1 MKNIKDTINIIRE
14 ESLVWQKEI
23 LPPNVF
29 DSYLQSIRRTR
40 RPTFRV
46 NTLKASKQEIM
57 KTLRQI
63 GISVSEF
70 APIPG
75 CFIANQAT
83 DKELLKLEIT
93 QTGKIYLQS
102 ISSQM
107 PPQILAAQPGETVLD
122 IAAAPGS
129 KTSQICAFMQNLGHV
144 DAIEPDFIRVQRLEH
159 NLKLLGV
166 TIAEVHQARGEA
178 FCNEI
183 ENKYDRVLADVPCSG
198 EGRFCVYD
206 KSSYSAYRADDVMK
220 FHKIQ
225 VKLLKAAVKA
235 AKVGGTILYS
245 TCTLNRFENEEVLQ
259 EALSD
264 FDCKIV
270 LLPKELT
277 TLPEALVPLSSTA
290 NFPKLRKDVVNA
302 VRIVPS
308 ARIEGFFLAKI
319 IKGGV

>member
-1 MKNIKDTINIIRE
+1 MKNIKDTISIIRE
-14 ESLVWQKEI
+14 DSLVWQKEI
-23 LPPNVF
+23 LPPSIFN
-29 DSYLQSIRRTR
+29 SYLQSIRRMR

-57 KTLRQI
+57 AALRQT

-83 DKELLKLEIT
+83 DKDLLKLEIT

-107 PPQILAAQPGETVLD
+107 PPLILAAEPGETILD

-129 KTSQICAFMQNLGHV
+129 KTSQICAFMQNQGHI
-144 DAIEPDFIRVQRLEH
+144 DAVEPDFIRVQRLEH

-166 TIAEVHQARGEA
+166 AIAEVHHTRGES

-206 KSSYSAYRADDVMK
+206 KSSYAAYRADDVTK
-220 FHKIQ
+220 FHRIQ
-225 VKLLKAAVKA
+225 TKLLKSAVKA
-235 AKVGGTILYS
+235 AKPGGTILYS

-259 EALSD
+259 DALAD

-270 LLPKELT
+270 PLPKNLT
-277 TLPEALVPLSSTA
+277 TLTEALVPLSSTP
-290 NFPKLRKDVVNA
+290 NYPKLRKDITNA

-319 IKGGV
+319 IKGNV

>member
-1 MKNIKDTINIIRE
+1 MKNLKYTVNIIRE

-29 DSYLQSIRRTR
+29 DSYLQSIRRVR

-57 KTLRQI
+57 TTLRQM

-70 APIPG
+70 AAIPG

-83 DKELLKLEIT
+83 DRELLKLEIT
-93 QTGKIYLQS
+93 QAGKIYLQS

-107 PPQILAAQPGETVLD
+107 PPLILEPKPGETILD

-129 KTSQICAFMQNLGHV
+129 KTSQICAFMQNQGV
-144 DAIEPDFIRVQRLEH
+144 IDAIEPDFIRVQRLEH
-159 NLKLLGV
+159 NLKLLGA
-166 TIAEVHQARGEA
+166 TIVNVHQARGES
-178 FCNEI
+178 FCNGI
-183 ENKYDRVLADVPCSG
+183 ENKYDRVLVDAPCSG

-206 KSSYSAYRADDVMK
+206 KSSYAAYRADDVNK

-225 VKLLKAAVKA
+225 AKLLKAAMNAVKP
-235 AKVGGTILYS
+235 GGTVLYS

-259 EALSD
+259 DALSN
-264 FDCKIV
+264 FNCKIV
-270 LLPKELT
+270 PLPKNLT
-277 TLPEALVPLSSTA
+277 TLTEALPPISSTPTY
-290 NFPKLRKDVVNA
+290 PKLRKDISNA
-302 VRIVPS
+302 IRIVPS
-308 ARIEGFFLAKI
+308 TRVEGFFLAKI
-319 IKGGV
+319 IKDNV

>member
-1 MKNIKDTINIIRE
+1 MKNLKDTVNIIRE

-29 DSYLQSIRRTR
+29 DSYLQSIRRVR

-57 KTLRQI
+57 TTLRQM
-63 GISVSEF
+63 GISLSEF
-70 APIPG
+70 AAIPG

-83 DKELLKLEIT
+83 DRELLKLEIT

-107 PPQILAAQPGETVLD
+107 PPLILEPKPGETILD

-129 KTSQICAFMQNLGHV
+129 KTSQICAFMQNQGV
-144 DAIEPDFIRVQRLEH
+144 IDAVEPDFIRVQRLEH
-159 NLKLLGV
+159 NLKLLGA
-166 TIAEVHQARGEA
+166 TIVNVHQSRGES
-178 FCNEI
+178 FCNGV
-183 ENKYDRVLADVPCSG
+183 ENKYDRVLVDAPCSG

-206 KSSYSAYRADDVMK
+206 KSSYAAYRADDVNK

-225 VKLLKAAVKA
+225 AKLLKAAMNAVKP
-235 AKVGGTILYS
+235 GGTVLYS

-259 EALSD
+259 DALSN
-264 FDCKIV
+264 FNCKIV
-270 LLPKELT
+270 PLPKNLT
-277 TLPEALVPLSSTA
+277 TLTEALTPISSTPTY
-290 NFPKLRKDVVNA
+290 PKLRKDISNA
-302 VRIVPS
+302 IRIVPS
-308 ARIEGFFLAKI
+308 TRVEGFFLAKI
-319 IKGGV
+319 IKDNV

>member
-1 MKNIKDTINIIRE
+1 MKNLKDTVNIIRE

-29 DSYLQSIRRTR
+29 DSYLQSIRRVR

-57 KTLRQI
+57 TTLRQM

-70 APIPG
+70 AAIPG

-83 DKELLKLEIT
+83 DRELLKLEIT
-93 QTGKIYLQS
+93 QAGKIYLQS

-107 PPQILAAQPGETVLD
+107 PPLILEPKPGETILD

-129 KTSQICAFMQNLGHV
+129 KTSQICAFMQNQGV
-144 DAIEPDFIRVQRLEH
+144 IDAIEPDFIRVQRLEH
-159 NLKLLGV
+159 NLKLLGA
-166 TIAEVHQARGEA
+166 TIVNVHQARGES
-178 FCNEI
+178 FCNGI
-183 ENKYDRVLADVPCSG
+183 ENKYDRVLVDAPCSG

-206 KSSYSAYRADDVMK
+206 KSSYAAYRADDVNK

-225 VKLLKAAVKA
+225 AKLLKAAMNAVKP
-235 AKVGGTILYS
+235 GGTVLYS

-259 EALSD
+259 DALSN
-264 FDCKIV
+264 FNCKIV
-270 LLPKELT
+270 PLPKNLT
-277 TLPEALVPLSSTA
+277 TLTEALPPISSTPTY
-290 NFPKLRKDVVNA
+290 PKLRKDISNA
-302 VRIVPS
+302 IRIVPS
-308 ARIEGFFLAKI
+308 TRVEGFFLAKI
-319 IKGGV
+319 IKDNV

>member
-1 MKNIKDTINIIRE
+1 MKNLKDTVNIIRE

-29 DSYLQSIRRTR
+29 DSYLQSIRRVR

-57 KTLRQI
+57 TTFRQM

-70 APIPG
+70 AAIPG

-83 DKELLKLEIT
+83 DRELLKLEIT
-93 QTGKIYLQS
+93 QAGKIYLQS

-107 PPQILAAQPGETVLD
+107 PPLILEPKPGETILD

-129 KTSQICAFMQNLGHV
+129 KTSQICAFMQNQGV
-144 DAIEPDFIRVQRLEH
+144 IDAVEPDFIRVQRLEH
-159 NLKLLGV
+159 NLKLLGA
-166 TIAEVHQARGEA
+166 TIVNVHQSRGES
-178 FCNEI
+178 FCNGV
-183 ENKYDRVLADVPCSG
+183 ENKYDRVLVDAPCSG

-206 KSSYSAYRADDVMK
+206 KSSYAAYRADDVNK

-225 VKLLKAAVKA
+225 AKLLKAAMNAVKP
-235 AKVGGTILYS
+235 GGTVLYS

-259 EALSD
+259 DALSN
-264 FDCKIV
+264 FNCKIV
-270 LLPKELT
+270 PLPKNLT
-277 TLPEALVPLSSTA
+277 TLTEALTPISSTPTY
-290 NFPKLRKDVVNA
+290 PKLRKDISNA
-302 VRIVPS
+302 IRIVPS
-308 ARIEGFFLAKI
+308 TRVEGFFLAKI
-319 IKGGV
+319 IKDNV

>member
-1 MKNIKDTINIIRE
+1 MKNLKDTVNIIRE

-29 DSYLQSIRRTR
+29 DSYLQSIRRVR

-57 KTLRQI
+57 TTLRQM

-70 APIPG
+70 AAIPG

-83 DKELLKLEIT
+83 DRELLKLEIT
-93 QTGKIYLQS
+93 QAGKIYLQS

-107 PPQILAAQPGETVLD
+107 PPLILEPKPGETILD

-129 KTSQICAFMQNLGHV
+129 KTSQICAFMQNQGV
-144 DAIEPDFIRVQRLEH
+144 IDAIEPDFIRVQRLEH
-159 NLKLLGV
+159 NLKLLGA
-166 TIAEVHQARGEA
+166 TIVNVHQARGES
-178 FCNEI
+178 FCNGI
-183 ENKYDRVLADVPCSG
+183 ENKYDRVLVDAPCSG

-206 KSSYSAYRADDVMK
+206 KSSYAAYRADDVNK

-225 VKLLKAAVKA
+225 AKLLKAAMNAVKP
-235 AKVGGTILYS
+235 GGNVLYS

-259 EALSD
+259 DALSN
-264 FDCKIV
+264 FNCKIV
-270 LLPKELT
+270 PLPKNLT
-277 TLPEALVPLSSTA
+277 TLTEALTPISSTPTY
-290 NFPKLRKDVVNA
+290 PKLRKDISNA
-302 VRIVPS
+302 IRIVPS
-308 ARIEGFFLAKI
+308 TRVEGFFLAKI
-319 IKGGV
+319 IKDNV

>member
-1 MKNIKDTINIIRE
+1 MKNLKDTVNIIRE

-40 RPTFRV
+40 KATFRV
-46 NTLKASKQEIM
+46 NTLKATKQEIM
-57 KTLRQI
+57 STLRQM

-70 APIPG
+70 AAIPG

-83 DKELLKLEIT
+83 DRELLKLDIT
-93 QTGKIYLQS
+93 QAGKIYLQS

-107 PPQILAAQPGETVLD
+107 PPLILEPQPGEDILD

-129 KTSQICAFMQNLGHV
+129 KTSQICAFMQNKGHI
-144 DAIEPDFIRVQRLEH
+144 DAVEPDFIRVQRLEH
-159 NLKLLGV
+159 NLKLLGAAIV
-166 TIAEVHQARGEA
+166 DVHQTRGEA

-183 ENKYDRVLADVPCSG
+183 ENKYDRVLVDAPCSG

-206 KSSYSAYRADDVMK
+206 KSSYAAYRADDVKK
-220 FHKIQ
+220 FHKLQ
-225 VKLLKAAVKA
+225 TKLLKAAMKAVKP
-235 AKVGGTILYS
+235 GGTVLYS

-259 EALSD
+259 DALSN
-264 FDCKIV
+264 FKCKIV
-270 LLPKELT
+270 PLPKSLT
-277 TLPEALVPLSSTA
+277 TLPEALKPICSTPDY
-290 NFPKLRKDVVNA
+290 PKLRSDITNA

-308 ARIEGFFLAKI
+308 IRVEGFFLAKI
-319 IKGGV
+319 VKDNE

>member
-1 MKNIKDTINIIRE
+1 MKNLKDTVNIIRE

-29 DSYLQSIRRTR
+29 DSYLQSIRRVR

-57 KTLRQI
+57 TTLRQM

-70 APIPG
+70 TAIPG

-83 DKELLKLEIT
+83 DRELLKLDIT
-93 QTGKIYLQS
+93 QAGKIYLQS

-107 PPQILAAQPGETVLD
+107 PPLILEPKPGETILD

-129 KTSQICAFMQNLGHV
+129 KTSQICAFMQNQGV
-144 DAIEPDFIRVQRLEH
+144 IDAVEPDFIRVQRLEH
-159 NLKLLGV
+159 NLKLLGA
-166 TIAEVHQARGEA
+166 TIVNVHQSRGES
-178 FCNEI
+178 FCNGV
-183 ENKYDRVLADVPCSG
+183 ENKYDRVLVDAPCSG

-206 KSSYSAYRADDVMK
+206 KSSYAAYRADDVNK

-225 VKLLKAAVKA
+225 AKLLKAAMNAVKP
-235 AKVGGTILYS
+235 GGTVLYS

-259 EALSD
+259 DALSN
-264 FDCKIV
+264 FNCKIV
-270 LLPKELT
+270 PLPKNLT
-277 TLPEALVPLSSTA
+277 TLTEALTPISSTPTY
-290 NFPKLRKDVVNA
+290 PKLRKDISNA
-302 VRIVPS
+302 IRIVPS
-308 ARIEGFFLAKI
+308 TRVEGFFLAKI
-319 IKGGV
+319 IKDNV